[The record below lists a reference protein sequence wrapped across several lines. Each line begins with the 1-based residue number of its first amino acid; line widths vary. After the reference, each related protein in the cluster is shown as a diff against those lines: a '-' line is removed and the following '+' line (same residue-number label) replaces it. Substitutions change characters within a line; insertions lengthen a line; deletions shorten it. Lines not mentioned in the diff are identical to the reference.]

1 MTKVSNPHAAVV
13 HPLRIAVR
21 ALNAPA
27 DHKGL
32 VHLLIAVVGQRAVLL
47 VVVVAIAE
55 MIVAVNAEVLVVDAI
70 VHHADRFGILDQ
82 SGIRISIRNS

>member
-47 VVVVAIAE
+47 VVAAIAE
-55 MIVAVNAEVLVVDAI
+55 MFVAVNAEVLVVDAI
-70 VHHADRFGILDQ
+70 VHHADRFGSLDQ